1 MATYRTIGA
10 LGEGGQGVVY
20 VAEQTDLGRQ
30 VALKR
35 LRPELA
41 HDPSVVARFFREA
54 HICAS
59 LAHPNVVTI
68 YETGSDEI
76 GPFIAFEL
84 LRGESLEQRVAREGP
99 MPFPLVADIAEQ
111 MLLALEEAH
120 AAGVIHRDIKPANV
134 FLTPHK
140 RGLRVKLLDFGVAKA
155 KSSMGSGLTRPGDVV
170 GSLAFMPPE
179 QIADLGV
186 DARTDLYSVGVCL
199 YYMIAG
205 IRPFTGSTT
214 GELLLALD
222 RPPLPL
228 ALRRPDVTGEISTFV
243 RRAMAPLQDKRF
255 QSAGEML
262 DTLRSL
268 EGIRP
273 RSAKVAIASED
284 DEGETSLTAPTL
296 PRTRPQAPTLPL
308 SIETNAADLE
318 GVTIAMRGEF
328 DDTDEATRVR
338 VPPRPMA
345 PSHTQSG
352 PRTEPDPGT
361 TTGPTHR
368 RER

>member
-1 MATYRTIGA
+1 MARYRTLGA

-20 VAEQTDLGRQ
+20 VAEQTDLGRK

-41 HDPSVVARFFREA
+41 HDTRVVARFFREA
-54 HICAS
+54 RICAS
-59 LAHPNVVTI
+59 LSHPNVVTV
-68 YETGSDEI
+68 YESGSDEI

-84 LRGESLEQRVAREGP
+84 LTGESLEQRVAREGP
-99 MPFPLVADIAEQ
+99 LPFSLIAEVTQQ
-111 MLLALEEAH
+111 MLFALEEAH
-120 AAGVIHRDIKPANV
+120 AAAVIHRDIKPANV
-134 FLTPHK
+134 FLTPHP
-140 RGLRVKLLDFGVAKA
+140 RGLRVKLLDFGVAKGSVA
-155 KSSMGSGLTRPGDVV
+155 LGSGLTRPGDVV

-205 IRPFTGSTT
+205 IRPFTGANT

-228 ALRRPDVTGEISTFV
+228 ALRRPDVSGELSTFV
-243 RRAMAPLQDKRF
+243 RRAMAPLQAKRF

-262 DTLRSL
+262 DALRVL
-268 EGIRP
+268 E
-273 RSAKVAIASED
+273 SARAQSTKVAVASESD
-284 DEGETSLTAPTL
+284 SETSLTAPTL
-296 PRTRPQAPTLPL
+296 PRSRPPALPGL
-308 SIETNAADLE
+308 VPLADLE
-318 GVTIAMRGEF
+318 CVTIAMSGEL
-328 DDTDEATRVR
+328 DDSEEATQVR
-338 VPPRPMA
+338 IPVRSTPDPR
-345 PSHTQSG
+345 SRSG

>member
-1 MATYRTIGA
+1 MARYRTLGA

-20 VAEQTDLGRQ
+20 VAEQTDLGRK

-41 HDPSVVARFFREA
+41 HDERVVARFFREA
-54 HICAS
+54 RICAS
-59 LAHPNVVTI
+59 LSHPNVVTV
-68 YETGSDEI
+68 YESGSDEI

-84 LRGESLEQRVAREGP
+84 LTGESLEQRVVREGP
-99 MPFPLVADIAEQ
+99 LPFPLVADVAQQ
-111 MLLALEEAH
+111 MLFALEEAH
-120 AAGVIHRDIKPANV
+120 AAAVIHRDIKPANV
-134 FLTPHK
+134 FLTPHP
-140 RGLRVKLLDFGVAKA
+140 RGLRVKLLDFGVAKGSVA
-155 KSSMGSGLTRPGDVV
+155 LGSGLTRPGDVV

-205 IRPFTGSTT
+205 VRPFTGSTT

-228 ALRRPDVTGEISTFV
+228 ALRRPDVSGELSTLV
-243 RRAMAPLQDKRF
+243 RRAMAPFQDKRF
-255 QSAGEML
+255 QSATEML
-262 DTLRSL
+262 DAFRSL
-268 EGIRP
+268 EGVRA
-273 RSAKVAIASED
+273 RSAKLSPPTED
-284 DEGETSLTAPTL
+284 EDGETSLTAPTL
-296 PRTRPQAPTLPL
+296 PRARPQAPTLPL

-338 VPPRPMA
+338 VPPRPVPPPRA
-345 PSHTQSG
+345 KSD
-352 PRTEPDPGT
+352 PRTEPEPVT
-361 TTGPTHR
+361 TTTPIQR